1 VAEEWVSV
9 ATAPD
14 LQAAEALVR
23 ALRAAGVEAL
33 LTPSQSGPWD
43 AGWRASFQIVV
54 RKSQEDAAKSALER
68 SGRRNGHGG

>member
-1 VAEEWVSV
+1 MADEWVSV
-9 ATAPD
+9 ATASD
-14 LQAAEALVR
+14 LQAAETLVR

-43 AGWRASFQIVV
+43 ASWRSSFQIVV
-54 RKSQEDAAKSALER
+54 RKSQEEAAKAALQR

>member
-1 VAEEWVSV
+1 VADEWVSV
-9 ATAPD
+9 ATASD
-14 LQAAEALVR
+14 LQAAETLVR

-43 AGWRASFQIVV
+43 ASWRSSFQIVV
-54 RKSQEDAAKSALER
+54 RKSQEEAAKAALER